1 MSNVQVLVFCWS
13 LPLLVK
19 IDATTLEG
27 NIPNHS
33 QDITKSSGTVQEAPH
48 PCPNTTA
55 TLTLIW
61 VGAGGNFTR
70 PLLVFPYSLNNSETV
85 KSLTLA
91 FCSNQQHFIRDV
103 RATFG
108 IPYSPQS
115 LDIGQN
121 SAGGISDFRISGQ
134 SLIKRIAITLEQVMI
149 LTSNLNE

>member
-1 MSNVQVLVFCWS
+1 M
-13 LPLLVK
+13 
-19 IDATTLEG
+19 
-27 NIPNHS
+27 
-33 QDITKSSGTVQEAPH
+33 
-48 PCPNTTA
+48 
-55 TLTLIW
+55 
-61 VGAGGNFTR
+61 GAGGNFTR